1 MYVIIGYDFLGTYY
15 GQVLYTNGLIND
27 RTVERQLFDIGVD
40 K

>member
-15 GQVLYTNGLIND
+15 GQVLYTNGLID
-27 RTVERQLFDIGVD
+27 RTVERQLFDIGAD